1 MMKKLDLAIL
11 VITILVT
18 PTYSQTHTESTSHK
32 WKGID
37 VNTVLGNDT
46 YKDNNTI
53 ENGYPF
59 ILYNIGTGRFVI
71 QGGDWAMEGRLFYP
85 DFGRKMYLYSNGR
98 INDLENTFDIP
109 SADEPHF
116 GIVTLEKL
124 PYGTYQKNNYENCL
138 KVGKEL
144 TQHANDHR
152 QKVWVLVSQEDYD
165 AGNRTIRLGFRKDEA
180 TMSGVINGGYY
191 DTDWVCADD
200 LRASYM
206 GLSPVFF
213 YEDEEDLNYLSH
225 DERYRELFT
234 ANEYVPATLDGRYAG
249 AANLQR
255 KFTVGEWNT
264 FAFPLPLTGEQIR
277 YAFGDYSDL
286 LKLNSIGGLSNND
299 CIIWST
305 NSH

>member
-11 VITILVT
+11 VTTILVT

-144 TQHANDHR
+144 TRHANDHR

-180 TMSGVINGGYY
+180 TMNGVINGGYY

>member
-1 MMKKLDLAIL
+1 
-11 VITILVT
+11 
-18 PTYSQTHTESTSHK
+18 
-32 WKGID
+32 
-37 VNTVLGNDT
+37 
-46 YKDNNTI
+46 
-53 ENGYPF
+53 
-59 ILYNIGTGRFVI
+59 
-71 QGGDWAMEGRLFYP
+71 
-85 DFGRKMYLYSNGR
+85 
-98 INDLENTFDIP
+98 
-109 SADEPHF
+109 
-116 GIVTLEKL
+116 
-124 PYGTYQKNNYENCL
+124 
-138 KVGKEL
+138 
-144 TQHANDHR
+144 
-152 QKVWVLVSQEDYD
+152 
-165 AGNRTIRLGFRKDEA
+165 
-180 TMSGVINGGYY
+180 MSGVINGGYY

-200 LRASYM
+200 LRTSYM

-234 ANEYVPATLDGRYAG
+234 ANEYVPAKLDGRYAG